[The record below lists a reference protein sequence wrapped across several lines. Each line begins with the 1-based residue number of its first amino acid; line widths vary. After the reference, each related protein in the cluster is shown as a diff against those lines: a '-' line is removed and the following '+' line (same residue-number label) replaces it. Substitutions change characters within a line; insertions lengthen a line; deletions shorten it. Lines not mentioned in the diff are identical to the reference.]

1 MIVEAQW
8 GVSGWSQNST
18 IQQGEGMESGGWK
31 SMGNVMDKRLENGI
45 GHVHSWHILAGQ
57 IHEGQSWDRDRTL
70 WSLDLLQ
77 PFVVA
82 RAQPFHLVPRQ

>member
-45 GHVHSWHILAGQ
+45 GHVHS
-57 IHEGQSWDRDRTL
+57 
-70 WSLDLLQ
+70 
-77 PFVVA
+77 
-82 RAQPFHLVPRQ
+82 